1 MFTASHFPS
10 ECRQAAAASHA
21 LSLLKT
27 RPAGLAVFL
36 TASTILMSWP
46 VSAQEAPADSS
57 VTVLDPIII
66 TARRHSEDAQSVPLS
81 INVIEGRDVE
91 QISPASSNADIARST
106 PNMVMQEF
114 GGPYA
119 NIGHIRGV
127 GSLFPLS
134 PDDTSVSFNV
144 DEIPMST
151 FGIPPSTL
159 DLSRVEVLR
168 GPQGTLY
175 GRNSQGGAVN
185 FIANR
190 PEFHREFRLRGEV
203 GTNGWHLGEFVANA
217 PLIDDVLA
225 GRLAL
230 QYSNRGGDIRN
241 VVQGGDDGAVTVGA
255 ARGSLLWTPT
265 AETSVLFSLSYN
277 RNDDTTPLWVLRDAE
292 CYPCSG
298 LDPRNDFVREQYG
311 ANLRVEHDF
320 DSFRFTSLSSFQT
333 FDSRQTMDLADGL
346 IFGDFVNTPGEDLSL
361 VDLGEDTLFQE
372 FRLSSHEG
380 ADIQWT
386 AGVNYFQSDFDM
398 LRRAENLTT
407 PSFAT
412 YSGRL
417 ATDMRTRSYAAFGEA
432 SIPLTDRLTG
442 LVGARLTH
450 EDKRVTYDY
459 TGEGLPGTVDF
470 FRQDASYSDTFVTGR
485 AGLNYRWTEDF
496 MTYATVGRGAV
507 AGGLP
512 WSPYNIPS
520 GMNESPFP
528 TSLSWT
534 YEAGFKATLWDG
546 NATLNGSI
554 FYNDVR
560 DGHLLAFDPSV
571 YGFTVTTLDYE
582 TYGGELE
589 ARVQATPDLTLFGG
603 VGYTHAA
610 FKTIPEP
617 NLTGAQSGGRVPGIP
632 KFTGHIGAD
641 YREDADLL
649 GMEQGQFYV
658 NANYQFVGDRAV
670 NVQRT
675 FDLKSYGV
683 VNARI
688 GWEGDNAEL
697 YLFANNLL
705 DERYE
710 IIGASY
716 GPGLDLVRP
725 GVGRTI
731 GLGAS
736 VRF

>member
-1 MFTASHFPS
+1 MTSILPTVSKSGHF
-10 ECRQAAAASHA
+10 HA
-21 LSLLKT
+21 KLGKSRETGRSVRLVATLM
-27 RPAGLAVFL
+27 
-36 TASTILMSWP
+36 ASTIFTPL
-46 VSAQEAPADSS
+46 VASAQERRDGDGQI
-57 VTVLDPIII
+57 TVLDTITV
-66 TARRHSEDAQSVPLS
+66 TARRHAEDAQAVPIS
-81 INVIEGRDVE
+81 IKVLEGREIE

-106 PNMVMQEF
+106 PNFVMQEF
-114 GGPYA
+114 GGPYT

-144 DEIPMST
+144 DEIPISA
-151 FGIPPSTL
+151 FGIPPTTL

-190 PEFHREFRLRGEV
+190 PEFLREFRLRGEV
-203 GTNGWHLGEFVANA
+203 GTEGWHLGEFIANT

-241 VVQGGDDGAVTVGA
+241 VVQGGDDGAVKVGA

-265 AETSVLFSLSYN
+265 EATTVLLSLNYN
-277 RNDDTTPLWVLRDAE
+277 RNDDTAPLWVLRDAN

-298 LDPRNDFVREQYG
+298 LDPRNDFMREQYG
-311 ANLRVEHDF
+311 SNLRIEHDF
-320 DSFRFTSLSSFQT
+320 DSFRFTSISSFQSM
-333 FDSRQTMDLADGL
+333 DSHQVMDLADGL
-346 IFGDFVNTPGEDLSL
+346 VFGNSVNAPRDDLSL
-361 VDLGEDTLFQE
+361 VDLGEDTIFQE
-372 FRLSSHEG
+372 FRLSSMEG
-380 ADIQWT
+380 AGIQWT

-398 LRRAENLTT
+398 LRRAENLKTS
-407 PSFAT
+407 SFAT

-417 ATDMRTRSYAAFGEA
+417 ATDMNTKSYSAFGEG
-432 SIPLTDRLTG
+432 SIPLTERMTG
-442 LVGARLTH
+442 IAGARLTH
-450 EDKRVTYDY
+450 ENKKVVYDY
-459 TGEGLPGTVDF
+459 AGEGLPGTVDF

-485 AGLNYRWTEDF
+485 VGLNYRWNEGLI
-496 MTYATVGRGAV
+496 TYATVGRGAV

-520 GMNESPFP
+520 GINEDSFP

-546 NATLNGSI
+546 NATLNGSL

-571 YGFTVTTLDYE
+571 YGFKVTTLDYE

-589 ARVQATPDLTLFGG
+589 ARVQVTPDITLSGG

-610 FKTIPEP
+610 FGTIPEP
-617 NLTGAQSGGRVPGIP
+617 SLTGAKSGGRVPGIP
-632 KFTGHIGAD
+632 RYTGHVGAE
-641 YREDADLL
+641 YRIDADRIGLD
-649 GMEQGQFYV
+649 QGEFYV
-658 NANYQFVGDRAV
+658 DANYQFVGSRAV
-670 NVQRT
+670 DVRRT
-675 FDLKSYGV
+675 FDLKAYGI
-683 VNARI
+683 VNARL
-688 GWEGDNAEL
+688 GWQGESAEV

-710 IIGASY
+710 VIGSSY
-716 GPGLDLVRP
+716 GPVLDLVRP
-725 GVGRTI
+725 GVGRTV

-736 VRF
+736 VKF